1 MQYRCGKILAQPLS
15 MAQTLVLVL
24 GVILSMAASGA
35 AAQQPSDYDPWEPVN
50 VKIYAFNDYVDRKVL
65 RPVAN
70 GYTRYV
76 PRLARVGVS
85 NFFSNI
91 NNISVLA
98 NNLLQFKMEAAA
110 NDTGR
115 LMLNTSFGLGGL
127 LDVASWAG
135 FAKNEEDFG
144 QTLGYWGVPPGPYV
158 VIPLFGPSTVRDSF
172 GFGTDNATNPLNYR
186 DDVMLRNAAFVLQQ
200 IDRRVDAMAVD
211 SLMSGD
217 PYIFTR
223 EAYLQQRAYLVKDGE
238 VADQQSDWGD
248 WD

>member
-1 MQYRCGKILAQPLS
+1 MQYRWGRILA
-15 MAQTLVLVL
+15 L
-24 GVILSMAASGA
+24 GVILGMAASGVS
-35 AAQQPSDYDPWEPVN
+35 AQQPSDYDPWEPVN
-50 VKIYAFNDYVDRKVL
+50 VKVHAFNDYVDRKVL

-98 NNLLQFKMEAAA
+98 NNLLQFKLEAAA

-115 LMLNTSFGLGGL
+115 LMLNTSFGLGGF
-127 LDVASWAG
+127 LDVATWAG
-135 FAKNEEDFG
+135 FDKNEEDFG

-158 VIPLFGPSTVRDSF
+158 VIPLFGPSTVRDGF
-172 GFGTDNATNPLNYR
+172 GFATDNYTNPLNHR

-200 IDRRVDAMAVD
+200 IDRRVEAMSVD

-223 EAYLQQRAYLVKDGE
+223 EAYLQQREYLVNDGE

>member
-1 MQYRCGKILAQPLS
+1 MALPLS
-15 MAQTLVLVL
+15 VVLALVMGAGVVL
-24 GVILSMAASGA
+24 ASMGV
-35 AAQQPSDYDPWEPVN
+35 AAQQPPDYDPWEPVN
-50 VKIYAFNDYVDRKVL
+50 VKVHEFNDYVDRKVL

-85 NFFSNI
+85 NFFANI

-98 NNLLQFKMEAAA
+98 NNLLQFKLEAAA

-127 LDVASWAG
+127 VDVASWAG
-135 FAKNEEDFG
+135 FDKNEEDFG
-144 QTLGYWGVPPGPYV
+144 QTLGYWGVPAGPYV
-158 VIPLFGPSTVRDSF
+158 VIPLFGPSTVRDSV
-172 GFGTDNATNPLNYR
+172 GFATDNYTNPLNHR
-186 DDVMLRNAAFVLQQ
+186 DDTLLRNAAFVLQQ
-200 IDRRVDAMAVD
+200 IDRRVEAMAVD
-211 SLMSGD
+211 ALMSGD

-223 EAYLQQRAYLVKDGE
+223 EAYLQQREYLVKDGE

>member
-1 MQYRCGKILAQPLS
+1 MQYRFGKIVTQSLS
-15 MAQTLVLVL
+15 WALSLVL
-24 GVILSMAASGA
+24 GGFLGMATSGA

-50 VKIYAFNDYVDRKVL
+50 VKVYAFNDYVDRKIL

-98 NNLLQFKMEAAA
+98 NNLLQFKLEAAA

-115 LMLNTSFGLGGL
+115 LMLNSSFGVFGL
-127 LDVASWAG
+127 IDIATWAG
-135 FAKNEEDFG
+135 FDKNEEDFG
-144 QTLGYWGVPPGPYV
+144 QTLGYWGMPPGPYV
-158 VIPLFGPSTVRDSF
+158 VLPLFGPSTVRDSF
-172 GFGTDNATNPLNYR
+172 GYATDTYTNPLNHR
-186 DDVMLRNAAFVLQQ
+186 DDDLLRNAAFVLQQ
-200 IDRRVDAMAVD
+200 IDRRVDAMSVET
-211 SLMSGD
+211 LMSGD

-238 VADQQSDWGD
+238 VADQQSDWGN

>member
-1 MQYRCGKILAQPLS
+1 MQYRFSRLLALGLIL
-15 MAQTLVLVL
+15 
-24 GVILSMAASGA
+24 GMAAGGVF
-35 AAQQPSDYDPWEPVN
+35 AQQPSEYDPWEPVN
-50 VKIYAFNDYVDRKVL
+50 IRVHAFNEYVDRKVL

-76 PRLARVGVS
+76 PGVARTGVR

-98 NNLLQFKMEAAA
+98 NNLLQFKLDAAA

-115 LMLNTSFGLGGL
+115 LMLNTSFGLAGL
-127 LDVASWAG
+127 VDVATWVG
-135 FAKNEEDFG
+135 FDKNEEDFG

-158 VIPLFGPSTVRDSF
+158 VIPLFGPSTVRDGF
-172 GFGTDNATNPLNYR
+172 GFAVDNSTNPLNHR

-200 IDRRVDAMAVD
+200 IDRRVEAMSVE

-223 EAYLQQRAYLVKDGE
+223 EAYLQQREYLVRDGE